1 MTIKGQNSSY
11 IINVVIQFII
21 AIKMPVALCIY
32 LITTSVFSIIE
43 DIIIKLLIMKNV
55 IVI

>member
-11 IINVVIQFII
+11 IINAVIQFII